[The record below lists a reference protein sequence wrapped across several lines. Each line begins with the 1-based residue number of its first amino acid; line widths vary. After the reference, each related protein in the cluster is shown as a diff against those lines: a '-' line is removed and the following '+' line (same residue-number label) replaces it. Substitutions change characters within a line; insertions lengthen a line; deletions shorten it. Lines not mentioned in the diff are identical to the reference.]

1 MSCGAVEVMTC
12 AWPTDP
18 PRTKTKVTTVQ
29 THDVDRTNIRSL
41 LERVGAA
48 VRARPRR
55 SIRRH
60 RRPCG
65 RDAPDPC
72 DRVLREPMSVE
83 GEQSLPARVIDGD
96 PRAVA
101 RAISLVEEGAPA
113 GVRVV
118 RALFER
124 TGRAWL
130 VGVTGPP
137 GAGKSTL
144 VNGLTAECRR
154 AGRRVGVVAVDPTSP
169 FSGGAVLG
177 DRVRMQAHAGD
188 GDVFIRS
195 MATRGHL
202 GGLARATREA
212 ALILDAAGYEVVFIE
227 TVGVGQD
234 EVDVAQA
241 ADVSVVV
248 LAPGFGDDVQAI
260 KAGIFEIAD
269 VFVVN
274 KRDREGADRAASQL
288 EAMQSLSS
296 PPPGAW
302 RPPVIQTQATTGD
315 GVADL
320 LAALERFRAWGDET
334 RSERRCR
341 REDAEIRRLVGEGC
355 WSYIARAVL
364 RPGELADLSARVARR
379 EADPYSAAE
388 AIVERALGLRG
399 DAPGRR

>member
-1 MSCGAVEVMTC
+1 
-12 AWPTDP
+12 
-18 PRTKTKVTTVQ
+18 
-29 THDVDRTNIRSL
+29 
-41 LERVGAA
+41 
-48 VRARPRR
+48 
-55 SIRRH
+55 
-60 RRPCG
+60 
-65 RDAPDPC
+65 
-72 DRVLREPMSVE
+72 MSVE

-188 GDVFIRS
+188 GDVFMRS

-260 KAGIFEIAD
+260 KAGILEIAD